1 MYFLLYIQ
9 TRNCFKNDKKGGNIL
24 LLIYFDPIQSNP
36 IKPIKTIAHKDL
48 LCNVLL
54 DAGAVKMHAGD
65 SALSQLPIYQE
76 SEYIQRKSPLGE
88 ENIFNPLFSTRH
100 FSVNLM
106 QKEVRKEMVLR
117 NCWLNRLPNL

>member
-1 MYFLLYIQ
+1 M
-9 TRNCFKNDKKGGNIL
+9 
-24 LLIYFDPIQSNP
+24 
-36 IKPIKTIAHKDL
+36 
-48 LCNVLL
+48 L
-54 DAGAVKMHAGD
+54 DAGAAKMHTGD
-65 SALSQLPIYQE
+65 SALSQRPIYQE